1 MTTHA
6 TPKALCWVLSLALLL
21 VGIGP
26 STAPAA
32 AQGFGFGARQHAE
45 AELFAR
51 VEGDRVQLVFRV
63 SVDEHWHLYHDDL
76 GPEDAVGKPTVVTIE
91 APGASFGS
99 VRFPE
104 PKRYDQEGLGT
115 GGRDTWI
122 QGHEGEIALFAR
134 GQILDPA
141 SFDLA
146 DLIATVD
153 GLTCEDSGSCVPY
166 RQELEVAGPGPDE
179 LFANFPADLTAEAK
193 GPAEPTTD
201 LPANLPAG
209 VSASV
214 DYSAVTFPE
223 YRPREGV
230 GDAGAAVE
238 RGLLVW
244 LLLAFIAGA
253 ILNVMPCVLPVIS
266 IKVLSF
272 VQQAGEDKRRVL
284 HLGISFATGILVVF
298 WALAIAAIVAG
309 QSWGQQF
316 QSETFLISTIAVVFA
331 FSLSMF
337 GVYEL
342 GVPAGVGALAGTR
355 REGLVDAF
363 FKGMLATLLA
373 TPCSGPFLGSTLTW
387 ALKQPPMVIF
397 AIFTALGLGMAV
409 PYVILT
415 AQPRLLKKLPKP
427 GPWMDTFKQAMGF
440 VLLATILYL
449 MISLRQDLLLFALT
463 FLVFVA
469 LGCWWYGRF
478 ATFEKTTPH
487 RMAHLGVALLIA
499 VGGAR
504 LSFVEFPGV
513 FENESA
519 GWVAFEPDVFQRH
532 LDEGRPVFVDFTAD
546 WCVNCKVNEKFVF
559 DSEAVRAVMRE
570 RGVVAMKA
578 DTTQSSPY
586 TAMLARFME
595 QLGGRSIPF
604 LAVFDPT
611 RPDEPIVKHAIV
623 TQETMIEV
631 FESLPT
637 L

>member
-1 MTTHA
+1 MPTFA
-6 TPKALCWVLSLALLL
+6 TAKALHWVLTLALLL
-21 VGIGP
+21 VGAGP
-26 STAPAA
+26 GA
-32 AQGFGFGARQHAE
+32 AQGFGFGASDYAE
-45 AELFAR
+45 TELFAR
-51 VEGDRVQLVFRV
+51 VDGDRVKLVFQV
-63 SVDEHWHLYHDDL
+63 SIDDHWHLYHDDL
-76 GPEDAVGKPTVVTIE
+76 GPEDAVGKPTIVTID
-91 APGASFGS
+91 AAGATFGP

-104 PKRYDQEGLGT
+104 PKRYAQDGLGT

-122 QGHEGEIALFAR
+122 YGHEGEIALYAV
-134 GQILDPA
+134 GTLDDVA

-146 DLIATVD
+146 DLTATLD
-153 GLTCEDSGSCVPY
+153 GLTCEESGSCVPY
-166 RQELEVAGPGPDE
+166 RQELEVSGPGPDT
-179 LFANFPADLTAEAK
+179 LFANFPSDLSAEVETTVDTA
-193 GPAEPTTD
+193 PIAE
-201 LPANLPAG
+201 LPAG
-209 VSASV
+209 VSGNV
-214 DYSAVTFPE
+214 DYDAVTFPD

-230 GDAGAAVE
+230 GDAGAPVE

-244 LLLAFIAGA
+244 LLLAFVAGA

-284 HLGISFATGILVVF
+284 HLGLSFATGILVVF

-342 GVPAGVGALAGTR
+342 GVPAGVGALAGMR

-387 ALKQPPMVIF
+387 ALKQPPLVIF

-449 MISLRQDLLLFALT
+449 MISLRQDLLLFAVT

-487 RMAHLGVALLIA
+487 RMAHLAVALLIA
-499 VGGAR
+499 AGGAR
-504 LSFVEFPGV
+504 FAFVEFPGV
-513 FENESA
+513 FENESE
-519 GWVAFEPDVFQRH
+519 GWVAFEPDAFQRH

-559 DSEAVRAVMRE
+559 DSEAVREVMRE
-570 RGVVAMKA
+570 RGVIAMKA
-578 DTTQSSPY
+578 DTTQSTPY

-604 LAVFDPT
+604 LAVFDPN
-611 RPDEPIVKHAIV
+611 RPEEPIIKHSIV
-623 TQETMIEV
+623 TQEMMIEV
-631 FESLPT
+631 FASLPKP
-637 L
+637 

>member
-1 MTTHA
+1 MPTFA
-6 TPKALCWVLSLALLL
+6 TAKALHWVLTLALLL
-21 VGIGP
+21 VGAGP
-26 STAPAA
+26 GA
-32 AQGFGFGARQHAE
+32 AQGFGFGASNYAE
-45 AELFAR
+45 TELFAR
-51 VEGDRVQLVFRV
+51 VQGEQVQLVFQV
-63 SVDEHWHLYHDDL
+63 TIEDLWHLYHDDL
-76 GPEDAVGKPTVVTIE
+76 GPEDAVGLPTEVAIDAE
-91 APGASFGS
+91 GASFGP

-104 PKRYDQEGLGT
+104 PKRFAQTGMGD

-122 QGHEGEIALFAR
+122 NGHEGRIELYALGR
-134 GQILDPA
+134 ILDPA
-141 SFDLA
+141 AFDLA
-146 DLIATVD
+146 GLTASMK
-153 GLTCEDSGSCVPY
+153 GLTCKDDDSCVPY
-166 RQELEVAGPGPDE
+166 RQELEVSGPGPDA
-179 LFANFPADLTAEAK
+179 LFANFPADLSAEADVRRD
-193 GPAEPTTD
+193 GESTTPPAAE
-201 LPANLPAG
+201 LPAG
-209 VSASV
+209 VSGDV
-214 DYSAVTFPE
+214 DYSAVTFPDF
-223 YRPREGV
+223 RPRESV
-230 GDAGAAVE
+230 GDTGAPVE

-284 HLGISFATGILVVF
+284 HLGLSFATGILVVF

-342 GVPAGVGALAGTR
+342 GVPAGVGALAGMR
-355 REGLVDAF
+355 REGLADAF

-387 ALKQPPMVIF
+387 ALKQPPLVIF

-449 MISLRQDLLLFALT
+449 MISLRQDLLLFAVT

-487 RMAHLGVALLIA
+487 RMAHLAVALLIA

-504 LSFVEFPGV
+504 FAFVEFPSV
-513 FENESA
+513 FENESE
-519 GWVAFEPDVFQRH
+519 GWVAFEPDAFQRH

-559 DSEAVRAVMRE
+559 DSEAVREVMRE

-578 DTTQSSPY
+578 DTTQSTPY

-611 RPDEPIVKHAIV
+611 RPEEPIIKHSIV
-623 TQETMIEV
+623 TQEMMIEV
-631 FESLPT
+631 FGSLPKP
-637 L
+637 